1 MFYILFGK
9 ALSIITYLIA
19 RTHIPYPLRS
29 FAFKRFAASFG
40 LNLSEV
46 KEPLTSYSSFNAFF
60 TRELKPE
67 SRPIS
72 DQAFTLISPV
82 DAQILEF
89 GHIQHGQLIQAK
101 GVTYSLQ
108 DFLGS
113 FPAEEYDKGSFVT
126 LYLSPAD
133 CHRIF
138 SPIEGNVRAW
148 HHIPGYLYPVREPH
162 ISKTKDLY
170 VENERLFTLIETP
183 SVNVLVGKVGAT
195 NVGTMS
201 LTYDTLKTNRLF
213 QKEKTKYF
221 DIPTQVQPGDHIS
234 TFHLGSTVV
243 LITDQRVRFTCS
255 EKQVVKYGQPIAT
268 LES

>member
-9 ALSIITYLIA
+9 LLSVLTYLIA
-19 RTHIPYPLRS
+19 RTPIPTPFRKL
-29 FAFKRFAASFG
+29 AFRRFAASFG
-40 LNLSEV
+40 LNLNEV
-46 KEPLTSYSSFNAFF
+46 KAPLSSFKNFDAFF

-72 DQAFTLISPV
+72 NQAFTLVSPV
-82 DAQILEF
+82 DAEVLEF

-108 DFLGS
+108 EFLGS
-113 FPAEEYDKGSFVT
+113 YPTEDYEKGSFIT

-138 SPIEGNVRAW
+138 SPAEGNVRAW

-170 VENERLFTLIETP
+170 VENERLFTLIEAQGF
-183 SVNVLVGKVGAT
+183 NVLVGKVGAT

-201 LTYDTLKTNRLF
+201 LTYDTLKTNRFF
-213 QKEKTKYF
+213 QKEDTKYF
-221 DIPTQVQPGDHIS
+221 NIPIQVEPGDHIS

-243 LITDQRVRFTCS
+243 MITDKRVRFSC
-255 EKQVVKYGQPIAT
+255 KQKQRVKYGEPIAV